1 MLGALALEEKRLGKI
16 WFVISRQMFGF
27 LTTHQNVM
35 RLSKYERIICVGKA
49 LENHQVQALPQHCH
63 VHHYCP
69 QYCATS
75 TPLLNPS
82 RDGDSALDS
91 GNVLMSLILVVFNFQ
106 VKFGIIRHKLAR
118 CEISQTPP

>member
-16 WFVISRQMFGF
+16 CFVIIRQIFGF
-27 LTTHQNVM
+27 LIICQNVM

-49 LENHQVQALPQHCH
+49 LGNHQVQAFPQYCH

-82 RDGDSALDS
+82 RGGHSALDC
-91 GNVLMSLILVVFNFQ
+91 GNVPESPTLAVFNFQ
-106 VKFGIIRHKLAR
+106 VKFCIIRHKLAK
-118 CEISQTPP
+118 T